1 MTEKDFKNIMRKVY
15 EGDVAAFAPIYDE
28 FYGVMVLTA
37 AQILHNQHDAE
48 DAVSSVILKV
58 LAYAKS
64 RADINVQALTS
75 YFYTAV
81 KNTAYDIIDRNKR
94 SLPLEAAEDIVFDS
108 DTENAVARNLDLL
121 AVMDELDENERKRL
135 KDFYFYDKTV
145 REIAAE
151 LNMPEGTLKWKLKS
165 IRGKLRDLFLKQDK

>member
-1 MTEKDFKNIMRKVY
+1 MIF
-15 EGDVAAFAPIYDE
+15 
-28 FYGVMVLTA
+28 
-37 AQILHNQHDAE
+37 
-48 DAVSSVILKV
+48 
-58 LAYAKS
+58 
-64 RADINVQALTS
+64 
-75 YFYTAV
+75 
-81 KNTAYDIIDRNKR
+81 IDRNKR

-121 AVMDELDENERKRL
+121 AVMDELDENERKLL

>member
-48 DAVSSVILKV
+48 DAASSVILKV

-81 KNTAYDIIDRNKR
+81 KKYG
-94 SLPLEAAEDIVFDS
+94 V
-108 DTENAVARNLDLL
+108 
-121 AVMDELDENERKRL
+121 
-135 KDFYFYDKTV
+135 
-145 REIAAE
+145 
-151 LNMPEGTLKWKLKS
+151 
-165 IRGKLRDLFLKQDK
+165 